1 MRRDAFAL
9 PLVLWSV
16 AFLAGLSLLLLGVVS
31 HWLDD
36 QSLAERRF
44 AARQNALTG
53 IALGMNPAV
62 LPGDPLLRTGNAEKN
77 GHEVRISDE
86 SARINPNYWLKTNQ
100 REGFQNL
107 LGYWQ
112 VEKSDQDKA
121 IDGMTDWTDADD
133 FVLLNGAERG
143 QYEALGLAGFPPNE
157 PFNSVDELSAVIGL
171 QNILAEREGWRDFFT
186 VWHDG
191 KIGILHASSPV
202 LEAVGGLTEGQ
213 AEGFLKLRAGPDGIK
228 GTEDDEKFA
237 EMADVVAV
245 LNANANQAKQLE
257 AFFSL
262 GNGARRVESTGWAEG
277 ASYQI
282 AVIVEGQ
289 TGSTLLNWEEQ

>member
-1 MRRDAFAL
+1 MKRAAFAL

-53 IALGMNPAV
+53 IALGMNPGI
-62 LPGDPLLRTGNAEKN
+62 LPGDPLLLTGNADKN

-86 SARINPNYWLKTNQ
+86 SSRINPNYWLRTNQ

-107 LGYWQ
+107 FTYW
-112 VEKSDQDKA
+112 EIDKTSQDKA
-121 IDGMTDWTDADD
+121 IDGMTDWTDKDD

-157 PFNSVDELSAVIGL
+157 PFASVDELAAVIGL
-171 QNILAEREGWRDFFT
+171 QNILADQDEWTGFFT

-191 KIGILHASSPV
+191 KIGILHATEPV
-202 LEAVGGLTEGQ
+202 LMAVAGLTEEQ
-213 AEGFLKLRAGPDGIK
+213 VDGFLTLRAGKDGID
-228 GTEDDEKFA
+228 GTEDDQKFSA
-237 EMADVVAV
+237 MDDVVAV
-245 LNANANQAKQLE
+245 LNANATQARQLE

-277 ASYQI
+277 ASYHI
-282 AVIVEGQ
+282 AAIVGG
-289 TGSTLLNWEEQ
+289 TGDATLLNWEER